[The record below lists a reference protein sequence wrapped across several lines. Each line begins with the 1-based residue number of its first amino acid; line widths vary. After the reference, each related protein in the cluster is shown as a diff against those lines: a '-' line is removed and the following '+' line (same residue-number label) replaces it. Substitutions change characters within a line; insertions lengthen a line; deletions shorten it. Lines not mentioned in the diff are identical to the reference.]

1 MLPEQDTTC
10 PSKCVSYTNINVKVE
25 LYKEQIVFHTKKCAE
40 MPMTQEELSLNSEE
54 MTKPLGKS
62 RRKTN
67 VEAKKRVSP
76 QEKAVKSGKCC

>member
-1 MLPEQDTTC
+1 M
-10 PSKCVSYTNINVKVE
+10 
-25 LYKEQIVFHTKKCAE
+25 EQIVFHTKKCSE

-67 VEAKKRVSP
+67 VEAKKRVSS